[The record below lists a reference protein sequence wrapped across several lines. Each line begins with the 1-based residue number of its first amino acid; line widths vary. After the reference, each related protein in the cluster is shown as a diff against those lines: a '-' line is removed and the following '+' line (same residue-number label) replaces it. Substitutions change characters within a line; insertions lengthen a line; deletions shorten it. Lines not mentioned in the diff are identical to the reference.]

1 MILTLSP
8 KRAGYLPQIQ
18 SIIKAVRPYW
28 LSLPGSVSH
37 EVGHDSQAGTVVIV
51 ETCTSGTASISSL
64 TMADS
69 LLVPVLDE
77 SKDDVVT
84 FEQSKERE
92 KMLARIKPFIEE
104 SKTTVIRLPACSAA
118 TRYR

>member
-1 MILTLSP
+1 MILTLCP

-18 SIIKAVRPYW
+18 SIIKAIRPYW

-37 EVGHDSQAGTVVIV
+37 EVGHDSDAGTIVIV
-51 ETCTSGTASISSL
+51 ETYEG
-64 TMADS
+64 
-69 LLVPVLDE
+69 
-77 SKDDVVT
+77 KDDVLT

-92 KMLARIKPFIEE
+92 KMLARIKPFVEE
-104 SKTTVIRLPACSAA
+104 SKTSIIRLPASSAA

>member
-1 MILTLSP
+1 MIVTLSP

-18 SIIKAVRPYW
+18 SIIKAIRPYW

-37 EVGHDSQAGTVVIV
+37 EVGHDSEAGTVVIV
-51 ETCTSGTASISSL
+51 ETCTSRSTVLSWL
-64 TMADS
+64 TMADPFAH
-69 LLVPVLDE
+69 LLDE
-77 SKDDVVT
+77 SKDDVLT

-92 KMLARIKPFIEE
+92 KMLTRINPFIEE
-104 SKTTVIRLPACSAA
+104 SKTVITRLPGSSAA

>member
-18 SIIKAVRPYW
+18 SILKAIRPYW

-37 EVGHDSQAGTVVIV
+37 EVGHDFEAGTVVIV
-51 ETCTSGTASISSL
+51 EAY
-64 TMADS
+64 
-69 LLVPVLDE
+69 E
-77 SKDDVVT
+77 SKDDVLT
-84 FEQSKERE
+84 YEQSKERE
-92 KMLARIKPFIEE
+92 KMLARLSPFIEE
-104 SKTTVIRLPACSAA
+104 SKTTITRLPASSAA